1 MASKN
6 SRYQQLEKYVTFMLI
21 AGLVLFIA
29 YLFAAGAG
37 VIWLKVILT
46 IFALFIS
53 GLCLYMLWAS
63 KELFK
68 PRSLWMTVGAIS
80 IAVCLIASLLL
91 NFPSPM

>member
-1 MASKN
+1 MASKS
-6 SRYQQLEKYVTFMLI
+6 SRYQQLEKYITFMLI
-21 AGLVLFIA
+21 ANLVLFVA
-29 YLFAAGAG
+29 FLFAAGAG

-46 IFALFIS
+46 IFTLFVS